1 MKRTMIIVATLLVGS
16 VVAVYFLDAF
26 SNSATKRERHLK
38 AAREYVAKTKLNEA
52 EIEFRN
58 ALKLDPAHAESHF
71 ELGVLLMRRGDIKRG
86 LVEIVRAVD
95 LKPDWAQARFQ
106 LAKYHALFR
115 DMTSAKRHLK
125 ILREQSPNSFESR
138 YLAAS
143 LALAE
148 NDLETAQKELE
159 KIVDKEPERAQTYID
174 LGDVF
179 IRKRNLKAAE
189 THYRKALAIDPK
201 LAQARVSIAKLH
213 LLKGDRKSA
222 EGELLSATRDDPEN
236 ESLLHVLGSF
246 YQRSRHFDDVE
257 KIYLE
262 FLKKKPESIAAKK
275 RLAEVYILKKDF
287 KSARYYADAVL
298 KIEATD
304 PNGLFFRGW
313 IYLEEGNTKQAVADL
328 VAALRNRVRFGPG
341 FYLLGLA
348 QTRNGQFEDAKK
360 SLTWA
365 LDIAPHWPAPTV
377 ALAKIHAA
385 QGNLKIAQELSDKVL
400 QRDPENFEALLI
412 SGTAR
417 LKNSEFEKALVLF
430 RRAQK
435 QNAADPAPRT
445 NIAAAYMLQKKYSN
459 AIKEYEAVL
468 EIDPERIDALKSI
481 AQIHSIQGTPQLAFE
496 RAERHLMKTKNQ
508 GAVYELM
515 GRQKLAGKDYAA
527 GIQLLEKAIE
537 RNHDLVS
544 AYYTIG
550 SAYAAQGKFDVAI
563 DQYQKVSA
571 KHPKMVAPL
580 MMAAILYELK
590 KDHRKANENYQKILD
605 LDKNFTAAAN
615 NLAWNYAQ
623 YGGNLDVALTLAQ
636 KAREANPNDPG
647 IADTLGWI
655 YYKKG
660 IYQTAL
666 SLLKESNE
674 KYGGQNAT
682 VLYHLSLALEKNNEK
697 SLAQETVKK
706 ALMASQGFAEV
717 DDAKKLRERLQA
729 AGYR

>member
-1 MKRTMIIVATLLVGS
+1 MKRTLFILVVLLVGG
-16 VVAVYFLDAF
+16 VAAAFFLDGF
-26 SNSATKRERHLK
+26 SDRQTKRDRHLK
-38 AAREYVAKTKLNEA
+38 IAREYVAKSKLNEA

-58 ALKLDPAHAESHF
+58 ALKFDPAHAEGHF
-71 ELGVLLMRRGDIKRG
+71 ELGILLMRRGDIKRG
-86 LVEIVRAVD
+86 FGEITRATD

-106 LAKYHALFR
+106 LAKYHALHR

-143 LALAE
+143 LALGE
-148 NDLETAQKELE
+148 NDLDTAQKELE
-159 KIVDKEPERAQTYID
+159 KIVEKEPERAQTYID
-174 LGDVF
+174 LGDIFV
-179 IRKRNLKAAE
+179 RKRDLKKAE
-189 THYRKALAIDPK
+189 SFYQKSLAIDPK
-201 LAQARVSIAKLH
+201 LAQARISIAKLY
-213 LLKGDRKSA
+213 LMKGDRKRA
-222 EGELLSATRDDPEN
+222 EDELLAATREEPEN
-236 ESLLHVLGSF
+236 ESLLHVLGGF

-262 FLKKKPESIAAKK
+262 FLKRKPESIIAKK
-275 RLAEVYILKKDF
+275 RLAEIYILKKDF

-298 KIEATD
+298 KVEATD
-304 PNGLFFRGW
+304 PDALFFRGRVD
-313 IYLEEGNTKQAVADL
+313 LEEGNAKQAVADL
-328 VAALRNRVRFGPG
+328 VAALRSRVRFAPG

-348 QTRNGQFEDAKK
+348 QMRNHQIEDAKK

-365 LDIAPHWPAPTV
+365 SDISPNWAPPRV

-385 QGNLKIAQELSDKVL
+385 QGNLKLAQELSDKVL
-400 QRDPENFEALLI
+400 QRDSDNFEALLV

-417 LKNSEFEKALVLF
+417 LKNGEFEKAIALF

-435 QNAADPAPRT
+435 QNAADVAPRI
-445 NIAAAYMLQKKYSN
+445 NIAAAYMLQKKYSD
-459 AIKEYEAVL
+459 AIKEYEAAL

-481 AQIHSIQGTPQLAFE
+481 TQIHSIQGTPQLAFE
-496 RAERHLMKTKNQ
+496 RADRHLLRTKNQ

-527 GIQLLEKAIE
+527 GIQLLEKAVE
-537 RNHDLVS
+537 RNPDLVS

-550 SAYAAQGKFDVAI
+550 SAYAAQGRFDVAI
-563 DQYQKVSA
+563 DQYEKVSA

-590 KDHRKANENYQKILD
+590 KDHKKANEKYQRILD
-605 LDKNFTAAAN
+605 LNKNFTPAAN

-647 IADTLGWI
+647 VADTLGWI

-660 IYQTAL
+660 IYQSAL

-697 SLAQETVKK
+697 ALAQETVKK
-706 ALMASQGFAEV
+706 ALMVSQGFAEV
-717 DDAKKLRERLQA
+717 DDAKKLQERLQA